1 MHAANLARR
10 CAVIAIAGAAAAGCQ
25 QSVSDVDGAFY
36 DGDHRRVHCAV
47 NLDTSARNSL
57 DSVDAALDRAR
68 DRGEVVE
75 LYAHHPGQ
83 TVPIGKLEHVLSGAK
98 DRGLASFT
106 YADFANDRPA
116 AAGLALSFD
125 DDAVDAWF
133 GLRATLDRYGYRATF
148 FVTRYAG
155 FDDEKRTELQQIAA
169 EGHAV
174 EAHTV
179 MHLRA
184 PDYVEL
190 HGLEA
195 YLHDE
200 VDPSIAILRN
210 DGFTVEAF
218 AYPYGARTDELD
230 QAIARR
236 VPVLRS
242 VAFTFPFVGE
252 PCPH

>member
-1 MHAANLARR
+1 MHAPNLARR
-10 CAVIAIAGAAAAGCQ
+10 CAPIALLGAAAAGCQ
-25 QSVSDVDGAFY
+25 LSVSDVDGVFY
-36 DGDHRRVHCAV
+36 DGDHRLVHCAV
-47 NLDTSARNSL
+47 NLDASARTSL
-57 DSVDAALDRAR
+57 ASIDSALDRAR

-75 LYAHHPGQ
+75 LYAHHPGA
-83 TVPIGKLEHVLSGAK
+83 TVPTAKLEHVLSGAR

-106 YADFANDRPA
+106 YADFAHDRPA

-133 GLRATLDRYGYRATF
+133 DFRATLDRYGYRATF
-148 FVTRYAG
+148 FVSRYAG
-155 FDDEKRTELQQIAA
+155 LDDDQRAELQQIAA

-179 MHLRA
+179 MHRRA

-190 HGLEA
+190 HGLDA

-200 VDPSIAILRN
+200 VDPSIEILRN

-230 QAIARR
+230 RAIAKR

-242 VAFTFPFVGE
+242 VAFTFPLIGE